1 MKTLERRNWFEHI
14 MKHHSAFIEGRIA
27 RYAAPGFCDNRA
39 SFLNAPWRW
48 WYKRGKIL
56 CDWSTL
62 HVMMHV
68 YQTILAPKYF
78 LILHTRKW
86 ACFKLCQHT
95 WKQRVDSRLRI
106 I

>member
-39 SFLNAPWRW
+39 SFLDAPWRW

-62 HVMMHV
+62 HVNNARANAHV
-68 YQTILAPKYF
+68 SHIASITENNA
-78 LILHTRKW
+78 
-86 ACFKLCQHT
+86 
-95 WKQRVDSRLRI
+95 
-106 I
+106 